1 MGLTLARAGG
11 AAAWGVTNEMLAQFR
26 DGKLMGGGMASED
39 RRKIY
44 VGVITLSLVA
54 IPLWAS
60 REDGRLTG
68 VGEGVFDGFVALACR
83 NTAKNVMSPQLPR
96 HITY

>member
-1 MGLTLARAGG
+1 MGLTLTRTGG
-11 AAAWGVTNEMLAQFR
+11 AAAWGVTNELLAQYR
-26 DGKLMGGGMASED
+26 DGKLMGDGIPSED

-44 VGVITLSLVA
+44 VGMITLSLVA

-60 REDGRLTG
+60 REDGILAE

-83 NTAKNVMSPQLPR
+83 NTAKNIMAAQLPR
-96 HITY
+96 HIPY